1 MNKKVLILS
10 ASLRGN
16 SNSEIL
22 ANEFAKGAK
31 AAGHEVRQI
40 SLKDKA
46 INFCKGCL
54 TCQTTRCCIIKD
66 DVNEIIQK
74 MSVADVLV
82 FATPIYYYEMSG
94 QMKTMLDRMNP
105 LFGSEY
111 AFREIYLL
119 AAAADSA
126 ETAIDG
132 AIHGLKGWLDCFARA
147 ELKGV
152 LLGGGV
158 TAAAEISGR
167 KVLQEA
173 YEKGKSI

>member
-1 MNKKVLILS
+1 MKKKVLILS
-10 ASLRGN
+10 ASLREN
-16 SNSEIL
+16 SNSGIL

-40 SLKDKA
+40 ALKDKE

-54 TCQTTRCCIIKD
+54 ACQTTRRCVIKD

-74 MSVADVLV
+74 MSAADVLV

-94 QMKTMLDRMNP
+94 QLKTMLDRTNP

-119 AAAADSA
+119 ATAADSA
-126 ETAIDG
+126 ENAIDG
-132 AIHGLKGWLDCFARA
+132 AIHGLKGWLDCFART

-158 TAAAEISGR
+158 TAAAEIIGR
-167 KVLQEA
+167 NVLQDA
-173 YEKGKSI
+173 YKKGKSI